1 MNVKIIATRGCKH
14 CQNIEREFLDLRI
27 EYEVLYVE
35 EHPEV
40 VARHGIRHSPN
51 IMVDGE
57 VVFRRQPS
65 EGELRVFF
73 KNRGWIRFD
82 G

>member
-14 CQNIEREFLDLRI
+14 CQNIEREFHDLRI
-27 EYEVLYVE
+27 VYEVLYVE

-40 VARHGIRHSPN
+40 AARHGIRHSPN
-51 IMVDGE
+51 IMVDDE
-57 VVFRRQPS
+57 VVFRHQPS

-73 KNRGWIRFD
+73 KNRGWIPFD